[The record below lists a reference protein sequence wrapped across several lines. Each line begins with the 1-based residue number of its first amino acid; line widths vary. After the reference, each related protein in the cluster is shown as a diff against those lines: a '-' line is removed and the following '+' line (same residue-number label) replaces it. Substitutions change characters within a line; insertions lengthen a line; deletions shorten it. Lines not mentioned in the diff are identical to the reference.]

1 MKYTKKELKAL
12 KAFGEYI
19 WCDRPYE
26 EMEPRV
32 YKKLGKYYHNLPK
45 EVFSVPPSRS
55 LYHVSRAGRTE
66 KKLTDSGIVSCTT
79 PKGKRYI
86 HEQWCLEHEGRNN
99 SPNKKEASLIGGFIV
114 FILLK
119 WRRLVFPIR
128 NIIRLSI
135 GSWNALPLIS
145 IHFRRS
151 VDICIHPMRIS
162 S

>member
-1 MKYTKKELKAL
+1 MKYTKNELKAL

-55 LYHVSRAGRTE
+55 LYHVSRPERTE

-79 PKGKRYI
+79 QLYNPEVGFYWEHNNVRTNVNKLVEDFIKKR
-86 HEQWCLEHEGRNN
+86 
-99 SPNKKEASLIGGFIV
+99 S
-114 FILLK
+114 
-119 WRRLVFPIR
+119 
-128 NIIRLSI
+128 
-135 GSWNALPLIS
+135 
-145 IHFRRS
+145 
-151 VDICIHPMRIS
+151 
-162 S
+162 